1 MQPQCNGGGGK
12 YRCEMMSKLPRG
24 ILVLVSLAMIITGC
38 GGTDRQ
44 PADTQAPSSVSGL
57 AKTSEPTGDISSL
70 MKSDPTTVDPIDT
83 SGERAEAAPL
93 VQAAADGDLEG
104 VLFLLSDGEDP
115 NLAHQRDGWTPL
127 MSAAFYG
134 HIEVAEALIEAGAN
148 LDRGTD
154 DEWTPLMGASQNGHV
169 EIVKLLLASGA
180 NSRVGRS
187 SNWTALH
194 SAVFNGHEEISRLLL
209 EADTPYEAAEKG
221 FTPLALAA
229 QEGQD
234 AIIQLLLN
242 FEADVDGHPGGPS
255 PVAIATQNGHF
266 SSLELLLAPGADPDL
281 ARDGFP
287 PIVIAAQRG
296 AAEAINILA
305 AAGANLN
312 LGQSSDGVTAL
323 HWAAYNG
330 DETLVILLLEL
341 GADRTV
347 QDNHGRYPR
356 DIAVERGYLGIAEL
370 LALSGSS

>member
-1 MQPQCNGGGGK
+1 MI
-12 YRCEMMSKLPRG
+12 RVEVRG
-24 ILVLVSLAMIITGC
+24 ILVLFVMALIISGC
-38 GGTDRQ
+38 DHQDVQ
-44 PADTQAPSSVSGL
+44 PTSTRASSSASGL

-70 MKSDPTTVDPIDT
+70 MKSDPATVDPIDT
-83 SGERAEAAPL
+83 SGERAQAAPL

-115 NLAHQRDGWTPL
+115 NVAHQRDGWTPL

-134 HIEVAEALIEAGAN
+134 HTEVATALIEAGAN

-154 DEWTPLMGASQNGHV
+154 DEWTPLMGAAQNGHV
-169 EIVKLLLASGA
+169 EIVELLLDSGA

-194 SAVFNGHEEISRLLL
+194 SAVFNNHEEISRLLL
-209 EADTPYEAAEKG
+209 EAEAPYEAAEKG

-229 QEGQD
+229 QEGHD

-242 FEADVDGHPGGPS
+242 FEADVDGHPGGRS
-255 PVAIATQNGHF
+255 PVASATQNGRL
-266 SSLELLLAPGADPDL
+266 SSLELLLAAGADPDL
-281 ARDGFP
+281 ASDGFP

-296 AAEAINILA
+296 NAEAIRILA
-305 AAGANLN
+305 VAGADLDM
-312 LGQSSDGVTAL
+312 GQSSDGVTAL

-330 DETLVILLLEL
+330 DEPLVILLLEL

-347 QDNHGRYPR
+347 QDKHGRFPR
-356 DIAVERGYLGIAEL
+356 DIAVERGHLGIAEL
-370 LALSGSS
+370 LALSESL